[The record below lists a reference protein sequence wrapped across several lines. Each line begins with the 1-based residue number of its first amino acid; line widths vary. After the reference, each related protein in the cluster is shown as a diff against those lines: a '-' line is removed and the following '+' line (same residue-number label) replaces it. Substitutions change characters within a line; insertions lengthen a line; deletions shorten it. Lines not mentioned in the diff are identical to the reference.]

1 MGIST
6 GQLRS
11 LKLSLRQILF
21 SLSYCIHCLV
31 SNREGLGTSR
41 FIVGIYSN
49 ILKFGVYQAYIERD
63 TAIQKLQNSL
73 RNIRTSG
80 RCVRQ
85 AIHLLENFEVYE

>member
-1 MGIST
+1 MGTST

-21 SLSYCIHCLV
+21 SPSYCIHCLV
-31 SNREGLGTSR
+31 SYREGLGRSR
-41 FIVGIYSN
+41 FIVGISN
-49 ILKFGVYQAYIERD
+49 ILKFGVYRAYIERD